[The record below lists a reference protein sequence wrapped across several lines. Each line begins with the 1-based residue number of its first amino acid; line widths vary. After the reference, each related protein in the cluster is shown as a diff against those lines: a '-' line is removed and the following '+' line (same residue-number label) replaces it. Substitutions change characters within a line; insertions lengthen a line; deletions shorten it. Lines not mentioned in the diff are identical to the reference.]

1 MQTIIV
7 NSTYTGSFGTITTME
22 PTTITV
28 LEDATGSV
36 LSNFITNPLIQLPK
50 GILLTKDFTNTNY
63 FTKISVNGTVQI
75 ILY

>member
-50 GILLTKDFTNTNY
+50 GILLTKDFANTNY

>member
-1 MQTIIV
+1 MQIIIV

-50 GILLTKDFTNTNY
+50 GIFLTKDFANTNY